1 MADETIPDIITDP
14 SGFDADGEFWL
25 KAAQAAIRRTCGW
38 HITPNIELSGVANS
52 RGGKV
57 IRLPARHVTSVDEL
71 TDSAGNRLHYA
82 YDPTTGLVECTTG
95 AFPAGVAAI
104 RYRIHAGYTP
114 DEVPDVQGV
123 LINAAKRAS
132 SAAAGIVQSQ
142 SVNGSSVTYNVSL
155 MADELAKLD
164 RYKLGSIAVSII
176 DDINASGLP
185 AATRFVRLR
194 ASRKPDPYNPA
205 QTTEDWTKPVEL
217 EVRGA
222 LASSSSTRTPDVL
235 DVQTTSTAVL
245 TVADPNADIRL
256 GDRIRPEPA
265 DGRMWEVSGFP
276 SRDANA
282 FTGWQPTLEV
292 QLTEWKG

>member
-164 RYKLGSIAVSII
+164 RYKLGALPSII

-194 ASRKPDPYNPA
+194 ASRKADPYNPA

>member
-25 KAAQAAIRRTCGW
+25 KAGAGGHPPHVRLAYHAEHRTVGR
-38 HITPNIELSGVANS
+38 SNS

-114 DEVPDVQGV
+114 DEVPDVMGV

-132 SAAAGIVQSQ
+132 MASAGVIQSQ

-164 RYKLGSIAVSII
+164 RYKLWSAAVSII

-185 AATRFVRLR
+185 AATRFVAAARL
-194 ASRKPDPYNPA
+194 
-205 QTTEDWTKPVEL
+205 T
-217 EVRGA
+217 
-222 LASSSSTRTPDVL
+222 
-235 DVQTTSTAVL
+235 
-245 TVADPNADIRL
+245 
-256 GDRIRPEPA
+256 
-265 DGRMWEVSGFP
+265 
-276 SRDANA
+276 
-282 FTGWQPTLEV
+282 
-292 QLTEWKG
+292 

>member
-114 DEVPDVQGV
+114 DEVPDVQGC
-123 LINAAKRAS
+123 
-132 SAAAGIVQSQ
+132 
-142 SVNGSSVTYNVSL
+142 
-155 MADELAKLD
+155 
-164 RYKLGSIAVSII
+164 
-176 DDINASGLP
+176 
-185 AATRFVRLR
+185 
-194 ASRKPDPYNPA
+194 
-205 QTTEDWTKPVEL
+205 
-217 EVRGA
+217 
-222 LASSSSTRTPDVL
+222 SSTRRNGPAA
-235 DVQTTSTAVL
+235 QPPASSNPSRSTA
-245 TVADPNADIRL
+245 AA
-256 GDRIRPEPA
+256 
-265 DGRMWEVSGFP
+265 S
-276 SRDANA
+276 
-282 FTGWQPTLEV
+282 PT
-292 QLTEWKG
+292 TCR

>member
-57 IRLPARHVTSVDEL
+57 IRLPA
-71 TDSAGNRLHYA
+71 
-82 YDPTTGLVECTTG
+82 TGLVECTTG

-114 DEVPDVQGV
+114 DEVPDVMGV

-132 SAAAGIVQSQ
+132 MASAGVIQSQ

-164 RYKLGSIAVSII
+164 RYKLGA
-176 DDINASGLP
+176 LP
-185 AATRFVRLR
+185 
-194 ASRKPDPYNPA
+194 
-205 QTTEDWTKPVEL
+205 
-217 EVRGA
+217 
-222 LASSSSTRTPDVL
+222 
-235 DVQTTSTAVL
+235 
-245 TVADPNADIRL
+245 
-256 GDRIRPEPA
+256 
-265 DGRMWEVSGFP
+265 
-276 SRDANA
+276 
-282 FTGWQPTLEV
+282 
-292 QLTEWKG
+292 

>member
-1 MADETIPDIITDP
+1 MIQDP
-14 SGFDADGEFWL
+14 TVFDADGTFWV

-38 HITPNIELSGVANS
+38 HITPNIELSGVVNS

-71 TDSAGNRLHYA
+71 TDIAGNRLHYA
-82 YDPTTGLVECTTG
+82 YDPATGLVECTAG
-95 AFPAGVAAI
+95 VFPAGVATI
-104 RYRIHAGYTP
+104 RYRIHAGYAP

-142 SVNGSSVTYNVSL
+142 SVNGSSVTYNVTL
-155 MADELAKLD
+155 MADELAKLV

-205 QTTEDWTKPVEL
+205 QTTEDWTEPVEL